1 IARFQREAR
10 ICGTIRNRNVG
21 QVYDVGELPDGAPYM
36 VMELHEG
43 RSLQRMLSE
52 SGPLPIAAVLDVG
65 RQLLL
70 GLPAAHETQVVHRD
84 VKPDN
89 IMLVHES
96 SGQTVVKLVDFGIGK
111 SVSADIRTRNVTQ
124 EGMVVGS
131 PDYMPP
137 EQLKG
142 EVVDYRVDIYAAG
155 V

>member
-1 IARFQREAR
+1 
-10 ICGTIRNRNVG
+10 
-21 QVYDVGELPDGAPYM
+21 PYM

-43 RSLQRMLSE
+43 RSLGKMLNE
-52 SGPLPIAAVLDVG
+52 DGPLPIAAIVDIG

-70 GLPAAHETQVVHRD
+70 GLEAAHQTNVVHRD

-96 SGQTVVKLVDFGIGK
+96 SGHTLLKLVDFGIGK
-111 SVSADIRTRNVTQ
+111 NVAADIRSRNVTQ

-142 EVVDYRVDIYAAG
+142 ENVDARVDLYAAG
-155 V
+155 VVLYECLTGHTPFNAESLTELFVAILRDPI